1 MPTLKAGALAYFDCA
16 AGLVPCRVLSIK
28 GQAGQANSTQEVT
41 VQITASHDPYKRGE
55 IVHSAAH
62 WVVPRD
68 AVRRRKHGVTILP
81 YLVSTQ

>member
-28 GQAGQANSTQEVT
+28 GRANSAQEVT

-55 IVHSAAH
+55 IVNSAAH

-81 YLVSTQ
+81 YLVECGMR